1 MAFSDIPWCFQEGY
15 ESRHV
20 GYSVYKHSMIAIG
33 SDEDVGLCARSVMM
47 QMAYNALPV
56 TEVSVGLFL
65 LLLGSFSDQP
75 CLQVPAVAH
84 SFLTRGV
91 NSGALAL
98 TCCVLRE
105 LHVPILDINDLR
117 DFFLTDEVCIL
128 NSHRAYPGLA

>member
-1 MAFSDIPWCFQEGY
+1 
-15 ESRHV
+15 
-20 GYSVYKHSMIAIG
+20 MIAIG

-56 TEVSVGLFL
+56 TEVRFCLSVLYCISL
-65 LLLGSFSDQP
+65 SDNP
-75 CLQVPAVAH
+75 WLQVPAVAH

-105 LHVPILDINDLR
+105 LQVPILDINDLR
-117 DFFLTDEVCIL
+117 DFFLSDEVCI
-128 NSHRAYPGLA
+128 